1 MLLFRCKYHLWS
13 LQEFI
18 VYMELKFP
26 YEGDSFDKE
35 MPLQGLLLCLS
46 VFMYLA
52 SLHEHLPSQFSET
65 TSQKS
70 KCYINLYLIVHQKLA
85 KTMTLSSKLFS
96 EWKWNIIFPAT
107 KTQQRKVCKLN
118 RNLALSLAAPWALS
132 TKVRPKVKGTN
143 SVCTRWYDLRC
154 QQSC

>member
-35 MPLQGLLLCLS
+35 VCPS

-85 KTMTLSSKLFS
+85 KTTTLSSKLFS

-118 RNLALSLAAPWALS
+118 RNLALALAAPWALS
-132 TKVRPKVKGTN
+132 IQVRPKVNGTN
-143 SVCTRWYDLRC
+143 SDCTRWYDLRC